1 MAGELET
8 YFVRSGV
15 DEIIPMIS
23 FDKILFPVDFSD
35 RCRIA
40 ARYVESVAANFG
52 SKLILLHVMDV
63 LDPAVDINAGGMM
76 FETQVE
82 ERALALR
89 KVLDPY
95 LEDELKPLKVE
106 RRLEIGEPARVI
118 VEMAHNEDVDLIM
131 MPTHGYGG
139 FRRFILGSVTAK
151 VLHDAGCPVWTG
163 AHMQEPPLPGA
174 IRMDHISCAVD
185 LGPENEAPLK
195 TAASLAEEYVADLTV
210 IHIVP
215 SADAGPARFADVDL
229 RGYLIKDARERLQ
242 AACANLQIKAQIR
255 VEAGS
260 SIAAMV
266 SAAATQHGAGLLV
279 IGRSQH
285 HGLGRLRTHSY
296 SIIREAQCP
305 VLSI

>member
-1 MAGELET
+1 
-8 YFVRSGV
+8 
-15 DEIIPMIS
+15 MIT
-23 FDKILFPVDFSD
+23 FKKILFPVDFSE
-35 RCRIA
+35 RCRCA
-40 ARYVESVAANFG
+40 ARYVESMAANFG
-52 SKLILLHVMDV
+52 SKLILLHVVDI

-76 FETQVE
+76 FQTQVE
-82 ERALALR
+82 ERAQALR
-89 KVLDPY
+89 KVLAPY
-95 LEDELKPLKVE
+95 LEEELKPLEVE

-118 VEMAHNEDVDLIM
+118 VETAHSEGVDLIM

-163 AHMQEPPLPGA
+163 AHMQEPPLPEA
-174 IRMDHISCAVD
+174 IRMDHIACAVD
-185 LGPENEAPLK
+185 LGPEKEAILK
-195 TAASLAEEYVADLTV
+195 AAASLAEENVTDLTV
-210 IHIVP
+210 MHVVP
-215 SADAGPARFADVDL
+215 SSDAGPSRFADTDL
-229 RGYLIKDARERLQ
+229 RSYLIRNARERLE
-242 AACANLQIKAQIR
+242 AACANLQIKAQVC

-266 SAAATQHGAGLLV
+266 SAAATQHRAGLLV

>member
-1 MAGELET
+1 
-8 YFVRSGV
+8 
-15 DEIIPMIS
+15 MIT
-23 FDKILFPVDFSD
+23 FDKILFPVDFSE
-35 RCRIA
+35 RCRSA

-63 LDPAVDINAGGMM
+63 LDPAVDVNAGGMM
-76 FETQVE
+76 FEPQME

-89 KVLDPY
+89 RRLEPY
-95 LEDELKPLKVE
+95 LADELEPLKVE

-118 VEMAHNEDVDLIM
+118 VEMAHSEDVDLIM

-151 VLHDAGCPVWTG
+151 VLHDADCPVWTG

-174 IRMDHISCAVD
+174 IRMDHIACAVD
-185 LGPENEAPLK
+185 LGPENEAALK
-195 TAASLAEEYVADLTV
+195 AAASLAEEYVADLTV
-210 IHIVP
+210 IHVVP
-215 SADAGPARFADVDL
+215 SADVGPARFADADL
-229 RGYLIKDARERLQ
+229 RSYLISDARERLQ
-242 AACANLQIKAQIR
+242 AACANLRIKAQVC

-266 SAAATQHGAGLLV
+266 SAAATQHRAGLLV
-279 IGRSQH
+279 IGRSLH
-285 HGLGRLRTHSY
+285 HGMGRLRTHSY